1 MFIRKKQNKS
11 GSISFHIVRKQGRK
25 QVLIKS
31 LGSAKDAEAIS
42 KLEQRAQDELS
53 GLLKQHSIDFR
64 YEQDEKFIRQML
76 DNIRHIEVSGVE
88 LILGKLFN
96 EIGFNAI
103 KEPLFRHLVLSRICY
118 PGSKLKT
125 IEYLLR
131 HHQLF
136 YDIDAVY
143 RYLDKH

>member
-64 YEQDEKFIRQML
+64 YEQDG
-76 DNIRHIEVSGVE
+76 N
-88 LILGKLFN
+88 LFVKCW
-96 EIGFNAI
+96 ITY
-103 KEPLFRHLVLSRICY
+103 VT
-118 PGSKLKT
+118 LK
-125 IEYLLR
+125 
-131 HHQLF
+131 
-136 YDIDAVY
+136 Y
-143 RYLDKH
+143 RV